1 MTHFDTMDTIVKQ
14 FFDHPAFNRPNSL
27 LAYCDYIAQAIADN
41 LKANDTER
49 LLSSVSRPKY
59 DLTPEGG
66 FASTKKTVM
75 VEDRFGKKYR
85 VTVEEVK

>member
-1 MTHFDTMDTIVKQ
+1 MTHFDTMNTIVNQ
-14 FFDHPAFNRPNSL
+14 FFDNLPKTYV
-27 LAYCDYIAQAIADN
+27 AYCDYIAHTIVGN

-59 DLTPEGG
+59 DLTESGA
-66 FASTKKTVM
+66 FASTKKTIEVK
-75 VEDRFGKKYR
+75 DLNGRKYR